1 MVKNDYL
8 CVVDEEYTRDIQVLT
23 KPQDDY
29 DEVTPMDDWRDIHAG
44 IILGNYHVE
53 SVAVAI
59 EIASK
64 QFGIDSSMI
73 RAYELASAEPAIDV
87 GIKDEI
93 IKLVCDTDA
102 GFYTGEERSAVI
114 MRIDDVVTD
123 FMKDYGKPLEDNL
136 KEHLHSWLRRNSCSN
151 CGGNGSEVK
160 W

>member
-23 KPQDDY
+23 TPRQDEEDFYEPQ
-29 DEVTPMDDWRDIHAG
+29 DWRDIHAG
-44 IILGNYHVE
+44 IILGTYTVE

-73 RAYELASAEPAIDV
+73 RAYELAPAEPAFDA
-87 GIKDEI
+87 GIKDAI
-93 IKLVCDTDA
+93 IQLVCVTDA
-102 GFYTGEERSAVI
+102 GSYSDEQRSALI
-114 MRIDDVVTD
+114 MRIDDVVESFKTS
-123 FMKDYGKPLEDNL
+123 YGKYVNDLLE
-136 KEHLHSWLRRNSCSN
+136 EHLGHWLRTNRCTN
-151 CGGNGSEVK
+151 CGEDGSGVK

>member
-23 KPQDDY
+23 EPIQDEENFY
-29 DEVTPMDDWRDIHAG
+29 EVQEWRDIHAG
-44 IILGNYHVE
+44 IILGTYSVE
-53 SVAVAI
+53 STAVAI

-64 QFGIDSSMI
+64 QYGIDSSMI
-73 RAYELASAEPAIDV
+73 RAYELAPVEPAIDV

-136 KEHLHSWLRRNSCSN
+136 KEHLYSWLRRNSCSN
-151 CGGNGSEVK
+151 CGEDGSGVK